1 MYVTTCKVVPLV
13 EDTSPND
20 GAFKV
25 GQDFAVQ
32 VGAGEDHDIVLM
44 LAVAIPMHVDVS
56 EPLRL

>member
-1 MYVTTCKVVPLV
+1 MVVRFV
-13 EDTSPND
+13 EDTLPKV